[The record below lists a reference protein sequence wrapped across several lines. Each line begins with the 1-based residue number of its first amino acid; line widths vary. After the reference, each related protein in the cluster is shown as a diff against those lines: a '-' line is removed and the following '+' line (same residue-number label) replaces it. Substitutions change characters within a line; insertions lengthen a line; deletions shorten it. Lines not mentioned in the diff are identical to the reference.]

1 MGRVYLGEHTLIGR
15 KAAVKVLN
23 PNIADAD
30 VVSRFFTEARAVN
43 DIRHPNIVEVTDIGE
58 YGPLHCIMMEYL
70 EGETLADRLRRVR
83 VPDVTA
89 TARIMRQCMSALDA
103 AHARSL
109 VHRDIK
115 PENIFLRDHPDYP
128 DFVKL
133 LDFGI
138 AKLTTNANTGAR
150 AVVGHQTKTGAVLGT
165 PAYMSPEQ
173 CLGEGNIDLRSDVY
187 SLGVVLYQMV
197 TGQVP
202 FDGDSLGRLIVCHVQ
217 EAPLPP
223 IAVNPGI
230 SRALNDVVL
239 RALQKRPQDRFS
251 TMKEMRE
258 ALDLAVGAV
267 ASRRVPTPI
276 FGLRPPGAGNATL
289 LPQNTPGENATAVL
303 RPPARPPARGL
314 SPAPVEVRHELSS
327 RAIVVDSTDR
337 MKSLLFKR
345 LEEDQFPL
353 PALPPATV
361 DCIERAESGK
371 LTFPEAAL
379 ILGQVPWLRSRIMK
393 LANSA
398 AFPSLMPATT
408 VEQAVARLGIQG
420 LVEALLEIAVREILD
435 GRTPRVREA
444 MRRMWPHSLGVAML
458 SAEICEALGQPQDG
472 HHAHLAGLF
481 IQVGRPLA
489 GAFLLDAEQQLQ
501 RQGERVVMT
510 DPLWFGIIENTYRA
524 CTRALLREWR
534 LPDSFAE
541 AATATA
547 YDAAEGRSR
556 KNILRFAEALCHRL
570 GVTFPGR
577 NPTDVER
584 TFQEGRTVLGIDD
597 RSLRQL
603 GHSFRERVTVM
614 AGIRG

>member
-1 MGRVYLGEHTLIGR
+1 
-15 KAAVKVLN
+15 
-23 PNIADAD
+23 
-30 VVSRFFTEARAVN
+30 
-43 DIRHPNIVEVTDIGE
+43 
-58 YGPLHCIMMEYL
+58 
-70 EGETLADRLRRVR
+70 
-83 VPDVTA
+83 
-89 TARIMRQCMSALDA
+89 MSALDA
-103 AHARSL
+103 AHARGL

-138 AKLTTNANTGAR
+138 AKLTTGSQS
-150 AVVGHQTKTGAVLGT
+150 VVGHQTKTGAVLGT

-217 EAPLPP
+217 EPPLPP
-223 IAVNPGI
+223 LSVNPGI

-239 RALQKRPQDRFS
+239 RALQKRPQDRFAS
-251 TMKEMRE
+251 MKEMRE

-267 ASRRVPTPI
+267 AARRVPTPI

-289 LPQNTPGENATAVL
+289 FPHAAPQENATAML
-303 RPPARPPARGL
+303 RPPPRGGVRAGG
-314 SPAPVEVRHELSS
+314 APVAEIRQEGSS
-327 RAIVVDSTDR
+327 RAIVSDSTDR
-337 MKSLLFKR
+337 MKGLVLAR
-345 LEEDQFPL
+345 LQEDQFPL

-361 DCIERAESGK
+361 DCIERAETGK

-408 VEQAVARLGIQG
+408 LELAIARLGLQG

-458 SAEICEALGQPQDG
+458 ANETCQALGRPQDG

-481 IQVGRPLA
+481 VQVGRPLT
-489 GAFLLDAEQQLQ
+489 GSFLLEAEQQLQ

-510 DPLWFGIIENTYRA
+510 DPLWFGIIEMTYRP

-534 LPDSFAE
+534 LPDAFAD
-541 AATATA
+541 AVTATA
-547 YDAAEGRSR
+547 YEPSEGRSLR
-556 KNILRFAEALCHRL
+556 NIIRFAEALCHRL

-584 TFQEGRTVLGIDD
+584 TFQEGRSVLGIDD